1 MRRGSANSC
10 SMTQLSWYSSA
21 LVAMGSSS
29 ISLMRMSTF
38 CPYPPG
44 LRSGRQRHVFR
55 AGVIRPLRGNRPR
68 QQLVDAVARVVGDAL
83 EDVAQVALRVDPV
96 QLSRAQQRVHH
107 RRRVATRIRSDVQ
120 VIFAPDGDAAQGAL

>member
-21 LVAMGSSS
+21 LVAIGRSS

-38 CPYPPG
+38 CPRPPG
-44 LRSGRQRHVFR
+44 LHSGRQRHVFR
-55 AGVIRPLRGNRPR
+55 AGVVLPLRGDHPG

-83 EDVAQVALRVDPV
+83 KDVAHVALRVDPD
-96 QLSRAQQRVHH
+96 QLGRAQ
-107 RRRVATRIRSDVQ
+107 RSEEDTSELQ
-120 VIFAPDGDAAQGAL
+120 SPM